1 MAASDIAL
9 GSTEVSPAPLHRA
22 HRSTLLK
29 RQMPG
34 LDTLRGLAVLSVVLL
49 HGLKL
54 TQPPSLAVSHGV
66 DRIVSVVTGG
76 WLGVTLFFVLSG
88 FLITGILLD
97 TRTRENYWR
106 SFYVRRVLRILP
118 MYLVTIVFVTI
129 LFGLKWQY
137 VLLCLIFAANL
148 ADCHMY
154 TYGPFWSL
162 AVEEQ
167 FYLFWPLLV
176 KRLRLRT
183 LGMICIGSLVV
194 SPVLRILSGYYPLG
208 NPYVSTWLISDCL
221 LLGAF
226 IAIFLRSRHSS
237 PKNVL
242 RLTVAMGLLGLA
254 ILAVCLRFH
263 WLNRASV
270 MGSAL
275 ESEPFLYL
283 FGCLLMLALYFGD
296 HPTVLWLT
304 RPLHFFGYISYGLY
318 LVHWAFFI
326 LFNSI
331 LYKFLPPWKVLTVPI
346 LLAHFIPY
354 LTVVCLIC
362 YLSRRYFEE
371 YFLQKK
377 DKLVPYTKPHGSA

>member
-1 MAASDIAL
+1 
-9 GSTEVSPAPLHRA
+9 
-22 HRSTLLK
+22 
-29 RQMPG
+29 MPG
-34 LDTLRGLAVLSVVLL
+34 LDALRGAAVLGVVLL

-54 TQPPSLAVSHGV
+54 CPPPSLALSHGV
-66 DRIVSVVTGG
+66 ERVGAAVTAG

-118 MYLVTIVFVTI
+118 MYLVAIVFVTL

-137 VLLCLIFAANL
+137 VVLCLIFAANL
-148 ADCHMY
+148 ARNMY

-176 KRLRLRT
+176 KRLRMRT
-183 LGMICIGSLVV
+183 LAVICVGSILV
-194 SPVLRILSGYYPLG
+194 SPGLRILSSYYPLG
-208 NPYVSTWLISDCL
+208 DPYATTWLISDCL

-226 IAIFLRSRHSS
+226 IAIFLRSQYSS

-242 RLTVAMGLLGLA
+242 RLTVGMGLLGVVVM
-254 ILAVCLRFH
+254 AVCLRFH
-263 WLNRASV
+263 WLNRASA
-270 MGSAL
+270 MGKAF
-275 ESEPFLYL
+275 EIEPFLFL

-296 HPTVLWLT
+296 HPVVLWLT
-304 RPLHFFGYISYGLY
+304 RPLRFFGYISYGLY
-318 LVHWAFFI
+318 LLHWAGFAFFNAI
-326 LFNSI
+326 E
-331 LYKFLPPWKVLTVPI
+331 YKFFPPWKVLTVPI
-346 LLAHFIPY
+346 LFAHFIPY
-354 LTVVCLIC
+354 MTAVCLLC

-371 YFLQKK
+371 FFLRQK
-377 DKLVPYTKPHGSA
+377 DKLVPYTKPHGAA